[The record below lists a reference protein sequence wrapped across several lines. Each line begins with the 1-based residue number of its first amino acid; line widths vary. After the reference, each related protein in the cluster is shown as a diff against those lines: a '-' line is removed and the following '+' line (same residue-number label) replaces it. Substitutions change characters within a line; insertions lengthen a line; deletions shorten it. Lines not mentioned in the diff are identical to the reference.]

1 MESFFDRYVLS
12 GGIIMTLLI
21 PCSFMACYFIVQ
33 GLINLR
39 RQRIAPRD
47 LISMAKACNSPESE
61 EKFVSTLRMR
71 RSSLAII
78 FEKLLAHFAIASK
91 IEDEDAVR
99 EAVEEETTRLY
110 HKNSQLAVIYTIAP
124 LLGLLGTILGM
135 MRSFYE
141 FSITETRSVAQLSE
155 GINEA
160 LVTTMWGL
168 FIAIPSFI
176 MLSIFKHRLFY
187 YETELF
193 PRVIKSLL
201 PKLKLIAQRIPVTN
215 DSDQPEAQETKE
227 IPDAT

>member
-1 MESFFDRYVLS
+1 MESFFERYVLS
-12 GGIIMTLLI
+12 GGIIMAFLI
-21 PCSFMACYFIVQ
+21 PCSFLACYFIVQ

-39 RQRIAPRD
+39 RQRIAPHD
-47 LISMAKACNSPESE
+47 LITMAKACNSPEL
-61 EKFVSTLRMR
+61 EKRFISTLQMR

-78 FEKLLAHFAIASK
+78 FEKLLAHFAKTSAL
-91 IEDEDAVR
+91 EDEEVVR

-110 HKNSQLAVIYTIAP
+110 HKNSQLAVIYTVSP

-187 YETELF
+187 FETELF
-193 PRVIKSLL
+193 PSVIKDLL
-201 PKLKLIAQRIPVTN
+201 PKLKRMAQSLQGTA
-215 DSDQPEAQETKE
+215 DTGQQETQETEE
-227 IPDAT
+227 IPDET

>member
-1 MESFFDRYVLS
+1 MESLFDRYVLS
-12 GGIIMTLLI
+12 GGIMMVFLI
-21 PCSFMACYFIVQ
+21 PCSFLGCYFIVQ

-47 LISMAKACNSPESE
+47 LIAQAESCNSPASQ
-61 EKFVSTLRMR
+61 EKFLSALRMS

-78 FEKLLAHFAIASK
+78 FEKLLSHFSK
-91 IEDEDAVR
+91 SSEGGEDEDVVR
-99 EAVEEETTRLY
+99 DTVEEETARLY
-110 HKNSQLAVIYTIAP
+110 HNNSQLAVIYTVAP

-141 FSITETRSVAQLSE
+141 FSVTETRSVAQLSE

-176 MLSIFKHRLFY
+176 VLSLFKHRLFY
-187 YETELF
+187 YET
-193 PRVIKSLL
+193 
-201 PKLKLIAQRIPVTN
+201 AQ
-215 DSDQPEAQETKE
+215 TKAYRQGHAG
-227 IPDAT
+227 IC

>member
-12 GGIIMTLLI
+12 GGIIMAFLI
-21 PCSFMACYFIVQ
+21 PCSFLACYFIVQ

-39 RQRIAPRD
+39 RQRIAPHD
-47 LISMAKACNSPESE
+47 LISMAKSCNAPESQQ
-61 EKFVSTLRMR
+61 KLISAIRMR

-78 FEKLLAHFAIASK
+78 FDKLLVHFTKTSEL
-91 IEDEDAVR
+91 EDEDVVSDV
-99 EAVEEETTRLY
+99 VEEETTRLY

-141 FSITETRSVAQLSE
+141 FSVTETRSVAQLSE

-187 YETELF
+187 YETELL
-193 PRVIKSLL
+193 PRVIKDLM
-201 PKLKLIAQRIPVTN
+201 PKLKHIAH
-215 DSDQPEAQETKE
+215 SSPELVDTAQTESQE
-227 IPDAT
+227 PEEMPDAT